1 MEKKMQVEQGV
12 GEHQQPDSHHHH
24 EPHARVE
31 IHVNEKPVHL
41 VGHRQ
46 TGLQIKEATIA
57 QHVKIELDF
66 LLYLLRHHQPNLPIG
81 DDEEITITDESR
93 FHAIADDD
101 NS

>member
-1 MEKKMQVEQGV
+1 MQAEQIVTEGRKP
-12 GEHQQPDSHHHH
+12 EPHHH

-41 VGHRQ
+41 VGDRH
-46 TGLQIKEATIA
+46 TGLEIKKEAIA

-66 LLYLLRHHQPNLPIG
+66 LLYLLRHGEPNKPID
-81 DDEEITITDESR
+81 DDEEVHVTDESR

>member
-1 MEKKMQVEQGV
+1 MHTEQIAPEGHIP
-12 GEHQQPDSHHHH
+12 EPHHHH

-41 VGHRQ
+41 IGHQ
-46 TGLQIKEATIA
+46 HTGLEIKKAAIA

-66 LLYLLRHHQPNLPIG
+66 LLYLLRHGEPNKPIP
-81 DDEEITITDESR
+81 DNEEVHVTDESR

>member
-1 MEKKMQVEQGV
+1 MHAEQIVTEGHKP
-12 GEHQQPDSHHHH
+12 EPDHHH

-41 VGHRQ
+41 VGHRH
-46 TGLQIKEATIA
+46 TGLEIKKAAIA
-57 QHVKIELDF
+57 QHVKIEPDF
-66 LLYLLRHHQPNLPIG
+66 LLYLLRHGEPNQPIA
-81 DDEEITITDESR
+81 DDEEVHVTDESR